1 MAPTARLSRLFD
13 IRAGEGRTA
22 LMGFALLLMLI
33 ICGHTVME
41 TARDALLLTGPGP
54 RALGIVYM
62 AIAATTLPASAVA
75 ARAGERFGQRRTLA
89 GMLAVAAAVSV
100 LLFLVPISNLA
111 AIATYVVSGVLG
123 SILVP
128 LLWTLVG
135 TAMTVAQGRRLFGL
149 IAAAG
154 VVGGVLG
161 PALAAATLAFLPVK
175 YLLVL
180 SALVFVAAGAALGG
194 VRVPERVQ
202 RPRGRRPPEVTTAV
216 RTLREYPFLARVAL
230 VVFVSTATLLALDY
244 LFKSTVARTMPAAQ
258 VGRFIA
264 RYYLCLNGVSLF
276 VQLFLSRAIVRRMG
290 LGAAIVFTPML
301 LFGSA
306 IGALLS
312 GGAVPAVL
320 LVKGIDGSLRYS
332 VHRITGELVYLP
344 VPPAARQRVKPLID
358 GGLGRTAQTLTGA
371 ALFALGGTTLLGPK
385 TLSAIVV
392 VMTGLWLVAAI
403 SMRKPYLSLLHSAL
417 SKWPLGGQE
426 ETPDPIDLGTA
437 EMLVQHLASDDP
449 VEVEAAMSALARR
462 GHEGLVPALVLLQ
475 REQDVLVQALEMF
488 GRSHRTDWFMPAR
501 RLLEDPREPVRMAA
515 ARALARHDELDARV
529 LAGDVGIRVRAYS
542 AVLLALA
549 GGGASVL
556 DDATVAGFVHLP
568 GDEGAAA
575 RLGLLAAIA
584 DVARDDR
591 LSPLLRA
598 LVEAPRR
605 SGAEAELMAA
615 AAARQHDTRTIPHLI
630 ALLARRDGRE
640 AVRAA
645 LVELGEP
652 ALDQVW
658 GALCDASRSRRLRL
672 HLPKTLSRFGTAR
685 AAEYLLESIETES
698 DGLVRFKSI
707 RALGLLRSEHRVPMD
722 RARVEKICLA
732 ELGKHFR
739 ALDAR
744 VALGPAD
751 EPSAG
756 PPPPAERLL
765 DGMLDDKLRHSLERA
780 FRLLEVAHPH
790 SDIHHAYLGALSQ
803 DRYMRANAGEFLDAL
818 LRRRD
823 QQQLR
828 ELLRLVLD
836 ELPSRE
842 RIARARTLAS
852 LGAEATR
859 DQWLVRLV
867 HHSDPTVASLARLCA
882 GAPRSEE
889 QIDHA

>member
-1 MAPTARLSRLFD
+1 MAPTAARLSRLFD

-22 LMGFALLLMLI
+22 LLGFALLLMLI

-89 GMLAVAAAVSV
+89 GMLGVAAAVSV
-100 LLFLVPISNLA
+100 LLFLVPVSNLA
-111 AIATYVVSGVLG
+111 AMATYVVSGLLG

-175 YLLVL
+175 SLLLL
-180 SALVFVAAGAALGG
+180 SAFVFVVAGAALGG
-194 VRVPERVQ
+194 VRVAERVQ
-202 RPRGRRPPEVTTAV
+202 RPRGRRPPEVTNSV

-230 VVFVSTATLLALDY
+230 LVFVSTATLLALDY
-244 LFKSTVARTMPAAQ
+244 LFKSTVARAMPAAQ

-264 RYYLCLNGVSLF
+264 RYYLCLNGISLF
-276 VQLFLSRAIVRRMG
+276 VQLFLSRGIVRRMG

-358 GGLGRTAQTLTGA
+358 GGLSRTAQTLTGA

-385 TLSAIVV
+385 TLSAILV
-392 VMTGLWLVAAI
+392 VMTGLWLVTAI
-403 SMRKPYLSLLHSAL
+403 SMRRPYLSLLHNAL
-417 SKWPLGGQE
+417 SKGPLDGQ

-475 REQDVLVQALEMF
+475 SDQDVLVQALEMF
-488 GRSHRTDWFMPAR
+488 GSSHRTDWFTPAR

-515 ARALARHDELDARV
+515 ARALARHDELDARL
-529 LAGDVGIRVRAYS
+529 LAKDVGVRVRAYS

-549 GGGASVL
+549 GGAGSVL
-556 DDATVAGFVHLP
+556 ADATVAGLVRLP
-568 GDEGAAA
+568 GDEGASA

-584 DVARDDR
+584 DVARNDR

-598 LVEAPRR
+598 LVEAPPS
-605 SGAEAELMAA
+605 SGAEAELVAA
-615 AAARQHDTRTIPHLI
+615 AAARQHDTRTIPHLV
-630 ALLARRDGRE
+630 ALLGRRDGRE

-652 ALDQVW
+652 ALDDVW
-658 GALCDASRSRRLRL
+658 GALCDASRARRLRL
-672 HLPKTLSRFGTAR
+672 HLPKTLARFGTTE

-722 RARVEKICLA
+722 RARVEKISRA
-732 ELGKHFR
+732 ELGRHFR

-751 EPSAG
+751 EPSPG
-756 PPPPAERLL
+756 PAPPAERLL
-765 DGMLDDKLRHSLERA
+765 VGMLDDKLRHSLERA
-780 FRLLEVAHPH
+780 FRLLEIAHPH
-790 SDIHHAYLGALSQ
+790 DDIHHAYHGALSQ

-828 ELLRLVLD
+828 ELLRLVVD
-836 ELPSRE
+836 DLPSRE
-842 RIARARTLAS
+842 RIARARTVVP
-852 LGAEATR
+852 LGPEATR
-859 DQWLVRLV
+859 DQWLVRLARDP
-867 HHSDPTVASLARLCA
+867 DPTVASLAGECA
-882 GAPRSEE
+882 RASGSEE
-889 QIDHA
+889 RRDHG